1 MSVIAV
7 LHLIDLST
15 RGKRHQLIAHADAV
29 SGELTLESIL
39 YLSDR
44 LLAASW
50 GAWTIADEDASQPL
64 DLLQRIVPRDA
75 MEGEALVN
83 ERAQDVVL
91 ESTVDQS
98 YMTIARSV
106 DARLG
111 ACLLY
116 TSPSPRDS

>member
-1 MSVIAV
+1 MVLASNEALSRINPSDRLVVSVIAV

-15 RGKRHQLIAHADAV
+15 RSKRHQLIAHADAV
-29 SGELTLESIL
+29 SGELTLEGIL

-44 LLAASW
+44 FLAASW
-50 GAWTIADEDASQPL
+50 GARAITDEDTTQSL
-64 DLLQRIVPRDA
+64 DLLQRIVPRDT

-98 YMTIARSV
+98 YMTIA
-106 DARLG
+106 
-111 ACLLY
+111 
-116 TSPSPRDS
+116 